1 MTDVKWIKLSTN
13 MFDDEKIKLIRTMP
27 EGDSIILVWVQL
39 LLIAGRINDGGLVYI
54 GQNLYYT
61 DEMLATICDQPL
73 NIMRLALTTLERFDM
88 IGKNEEGLIGI
99 VNWEKH
105 QSTDKMARMKEQSR
119 IRQQKYY
126 YRNKLRESGV
136 NVDEEGFTDDLEQ
149 LKEMHT
155 KLEEQPNVRLTL
167 ANDTEVR
174 SKKLEDRSKKLEVS
188 KEHTPAKAEPHIPY
202 KEIVDHLNEK
212 ADRNFKHT
220 TDKTKRLIE
229 ARLNEGFD
237 EKDFEQVVD
246 IKVAEW
252 KETDMA
258 KFLRPETLF
267 GPKFEGYLNQ
277 PAPPTDR
284 GNDYSDFDFF
294 E

>member
-1 MTDVKWIKLSTN
+1 MVEEGRLEGIFAQGYGLIPKLIMRDKDLTPEAKAIYCYLASFTGAGRTAYPSVSLMASELNMGVDRFYRHRKQLVEKDYIRISRHKNEGEWSNNVYTLTSKPYPQNKDTQNKDTQNKDTQNEGTIINSSIINSINNNSTN
-13 MFDDEKIKLIRTMP
+13 
-27 EGDSIILVWVQL
+27 
-39 LLIAGRINDGGLVYI
+39 
-54 GQNLYYT
+54 
-61 DEMLATICDQPL
+61 
-73 NIMRLALTTLERFDM
+73 
-88 IGKNEEGLIGI
+88 
-99 VNWEKH
+99 
-105 QSTDKMARMKEQSR
+105 
-119 IRQQKYY
+119 
-126 YRNKLRESGV
+126 
-136 NVDEEGFTDDLEQ
+136 
-149 LKEMHT
+149 
-155 KLEEQPNVRLTL
+155 
-167 ANDTEVR
+167 
-174 SKKLEDRSKKLEVS
+174 
-188 KEHTPAKAEPHIPY
+188 KEHSPAKAEPSIPY
-202 KEIVDHLNEK
+202 KKIIDHLNEK
-212 ADRNFKHT
+212 ASRSFKHT

-229 ARLNEGFD
+229 ARFNEGFD

>member
-1 MTDVKWIKLSTN
+1 MSENKRYYWLKLDEI
-13 MFDDEKIKLIRTMP
+13 FFEDDT
-27 EGDSIILVWVQL
+27 ILW
-39 LLIAGRINDGGLVYI
+39 
-54 GQNLYYT
+54 
-61 DEMLATICDQPL
+61 
-73 NIMRLALTTLERFDM
+73 
-88 IGKNEEGLIGI
+88 
-99 VNWEKH
+99 
-105 QSTDKMARMKEQSR
+105 
-119 IRQQKYY
+119 
-126 YRNKLRESGV
+126 
-136 NVDEEGFTDDLEQ
+136 
-149 LKEMHT
+149 
-155 KLEEQPNVRLTL
+155 LEEQKNGKDYVIFYLKLMLKSLQDDGSLIRYVGEKLIPYDVPALAKLTNTNEDTVAVAMKAFVDIGLVERFETGEIYMTQINEMIGSETDSARRMRKKRLIDGKKQELLTSPSQSDNNVQIS
-167 ANDTEVR
+167 DTETE
-174 SKKLEDRSKKLEVS
+174 LDIEIE
-188 KEHTPAKAEPHIPY
+188 KELDIETEEEHSPAKAEPHIPY

-220 TDKTKRLIE
+220 TDKTKQLIK
-229 ARLNEGFD
+229 ARWNEGFD